1 MLKLNKL
8 PLLIFITFITFSTY
22 NCGGIKPA
30 STGKISKYVE
40 DFFLGDGKMQYF
52 VKPLDYI
59 STTEDEATLDATFRR
74 SDKKNDSVTVNF
86 SVLLKNNNTVNKV
99 VIKNGES
106 EYIPETVKTFF
117 TQKEDGK
124 IMHRLSIKTSYAD
137 YNTYLLNQ
145 THSIKVST
153 EDESATISL
162 TKKSKQNMEKIIL
175 ILDDLL

>member
-74 SDKKNDSVTVNF
+74 SDKK
-86 SVLLKNNNTVNKV
+86 K
-99 VIKNGES
+99 
-106 EYIPETVKTFF
+106 
-117 TQKEDGK
+117 
-124 IMHRLSIKTSYAD
+124 
-137 YNTYLLNQ
+137 
-145 THSIKVST
+145 
-153 EDESATISL
+153 
-162 TKKSKQNMEKIIL
+162 
-175 ILDDLL
+175 